1 MISNPLVRHKAFLSR
16 AVVAMAIVALMAA
29 PALAQTAGSFRG
41 EVVDSTGAV
50 IPGATATLTNDAT
63 RFSQNAVT
71 GASGEFYFGAVEAGL
86 YTLRVELPGFKA
98 WESSGL
104 RVGAADSLSVP
115 VQLEIGQMGETL
127 TVTAERALIQTE
139 TGAREGLITPEQI
152 ETMSIF
158 GRNPTE
164 LLRLLPGVVAPN
176 QDQFG
181 TAGGGSGFGGS
192 GDNFSINGARAENTA
207 VSLDGANVRDIGNN
221 SNMFNVPNNDFVAEV
236 KIQTSNYAAEFGNSA
251 VTVQAITKSGS
262 SEFHGSAYYYT
273 RPYQLQ
279 ANDRSRNYA
288 GQERPESKF
297 TYPGFTVSGPI
308 LIPGTD
314 FNKNR
319 DKMFFFFGYEWQN
332 QEVDTGSAQ
341 GVTVTDDMRAGNF
354 SSYLG
359 GQNLDL
365 GTTLNIPS
373 GFPGAGTPVP
383 GRDMSP
389 YINPLGQSL
398 FGLYPDPN
406 FNDPNNRYNYITS
419 RLANQNRQQGV
430 LRVDYNI
437 SESTR
442 MYVRLA
448 RDKEAPER
456 YRGLWWNMNSL
467 ETPTPLIHGSLG
479 RSAVVN
485 VTSVLSPTITNEFI
499 FSWSKLKLDVEWKDP
514 SLMEKRTYGVDAIGN
529 PFGASPFVPE
539 LVNEFNGGRAS
550 MWYAQDVDN
559 IFAYNGFTRFEDR
572 LTKVMNTHA
581 IKVGLV
587 VERGFKNQN
596 FQNAANIQYNFAPWG
611 YGSTGNVVA
620 DILAGR
626 PANAELGTPSAK
638 GLFKAWNIEA
648 FIQDSWKIRRNFTLD
663 YGLRFGYWGV
673 NTEVNDLGGIFEA
686 SRYDPSFGPFLPDS
700 GGLVNGVAYSALGQ
714 VPQRLTDSRP
724 LLWMPR
730 LNFAWDVKGDGDII
744 LRGGS
749 GIFFTREQGNA
760 QYDIINLSPNAF
772 RSTLDAG
779 SLQSAFPGQG
789 YNGYDGLDYQTT
801 GQADPQGAL
810 NAPGEI
816 RTPNPNDLDWP
827 TMYNAS
833 VSVSKRLPWRN
844 VIEVGY
850 VGTWGRNLVGVM
862 QQNVIQPG
870 QLYSDY
876 SQDPLLL
883 AALDGNVYDSFKPYP
898 SLSNVRY
905 PVYVGTSKYNSLQ
918 ATLARQSGSFT
929 YLVAYTF
936 SHAQGTTAADH
947 QPLDPIGDF
956 ETRNF
961 GTLRTDRRQILNL
974 SWTWR
979 LGAPASGGIGK
990 ALLNDWNLSGISTWI
1005 GGQPRRPAYGG
1016 DLGSDQVAN
1025 AWWGTHDYEGGP
1037 PLPGDIAVTFN
1048 CDPNTGAKEVGEKIW
1063 DISCL
1068 GIPAFGTEGP
1078 SYPPNIMRL
1087 PSRTFHDLTIF
1098 KDFPLGGSK
1107 RLQFR
1112 IGFFNLFN
1120 QAFADMTNN
1129 SDIDLTLDTS
1139 CNVRVNGVP
1148 NGAGGTADVCD
1159 ATQGFTFDQNAL
1171 ENFGKI
1177 ITKHGHRSIELA
1189 LRFFW

>member
-1 MISNPLVRHKAFLSR
+1 MLANLFHRHSTFLCR
-16 AVVAMAIVALMAA
+16 ASLAVAIVALAA
-29 PALAQTAGSFRG
+29 VPVLAQSSGAFRA
-41 EVVDSTGAV
+41 EITDTTGAV

-63 RFSQNAVT
+63 TFKRTAVS
-71 GASGEFYFGAVEAGL
+71 GAKGDVYFGAVDAGL
-86 YTLRVELPGFKA
+86 YTLRVELGGFKA
-98 WESSGL
+98 WTSSGL
-104 RVGAADSLSVP
+104 RVSANDSVLVP
-115 VQLEIGQMGETL
+115 VVLEVGQMDETL

-139 TGAREGLITPEQI
+139 TGAREGLITPDLI

-164 LLRLLPGVVAPN
+164 LLRILPGVVAPN
-176 QDQFG
+176 QEQFAS
-181 TAGGGSGFGGS
+181 AGMSSGFGGT
-192 GDNFSINGARAENTA
+192 GEQYSINGARAENTG

-221 SNMFNVPNNDFVAEV
+221 SNMFNVPNNDFVAEIKV
-236 KIQTSNYAAEFGNSA
+236 QTSNYAAEFGSA
-251 VTVQAITKSGS
+251 AVQVQAITKSGS

-273 RPYQLQ
+273 RPYKLQ

-288 GQERPESKF
+288 GIARPESKF
-297 TYPGFTVSGPI
+297 NYPGFTVSGPV
-308 LIPGTD
+308 LIPGTS

-319 DKMFFFFGYEWQN
+319 DKMFFFFGYEWQK
-332 QEVDTGSAQ
+332 QEVDTGSVQ
-341 GVTVTDDMRAGNF
+341 GVTITDDMRAGNF
-354 SSYLG
+354 NSFLG

-365 GTTLNIPS
+365 GTNLNIPA
-373 GFPGAGTPVP
+373 GYPGAGSPVP
-383 GRDMSP
+383 GRDLSP
-389 YINPLGQSL
+389 YINPIGLALTQ
-398 FGLYPDPN
+398 LYPAAN
-406 FNDPNNRYNYITS
+406 FTDPNNRYNYITT
-419 RLANQNRQQGV
+419 RLNNQDRQQGI

-448 RDKEAPER
+448 RDKEAPEL
-456 YRGLWWNMNSL
+456 YRGLWWQPGSM
-467 ETPTPLIHGSLG
+467 ETPTPIVQSALG

-499 FSWSKLKLDVEWKDP
+499 FSWSKLKLDNNWKDP
-514 SLMEKRTYGVDAIGN
+514 SLMYKSTYGAEGLENPYVDQ
-529 PFGASPFVPE
+529 PYMPE
-539 LVNEFNGGRAS
+539 TLNEFNAGRAS

-596 FQNAANIQYNFAPWG
+596 FQHQANIQFNYAPWG
-611 YGSTGNVVA
+611 YGSTGNNVA

-626 PANAELGTPSAK
+626 PATAAIGQPSAV

-648 FIQDSWKIRRNFTLD
+648 FAQDSWKIRRNFTLD

-673 NTEVNDLGGIFEA
+673 NTEVNDLGGIFQA
-686 SRYDPSFGPFLPDS
+686 DRYDPNQGPFLD
-700 GGLVNGVAYSALGQ
+700 GNLVNGVAYAALGQ
-714 VPQRLTDSRP
+714 VPQQLTPDRP

-730 LNFAWDVKGDGDII
+730 VNFAWDVKGDGDLII
-744 LRGGS
+744 RGGT

-760 QYDIINLSPNAF
+760 QYDIINLAPNSFA
-772 RSTLDAG
+772 SELDAG
-779 SLQSAFPGQG
+779 SLQNAFPGQG
-789 YNGYDGLDYQTT
+789 YNGYDGLDYQTI
-801 GQADPQGAL
+801 GSADPFGAVV
-810 NAPGEI
+810 APGDVN
-816 RTPNPNDLDWP
+816 TTNPNDLDWP
-827 TMYNAS
+827 TMYNFSA
-833 VSVSKRLPWRN
+833 SVSKRIPWRQT
-844 VIEVGY
+844 IEVAY
-850 VGTWGRNLVGVM
+850 VGTRGNNLVAHM
-862 QQNVIQPG
+862 QQNVLQPG
-870 QLYSDY
+870 QLYDSY
-876 SQDPLLL
+876 SRDPLLL

-898 SLSNVRY
+898 TLSNVRY
-905 PVYVGTSKYNSLQ
+905 PRYVGTSDYDSLQ
-918 ATLARQSGSFT
+918 ATLSRTSGNFT
-929 YLVAYTF
+929 YLLAYTY
-936 SHAQGTTAADH
+936 SKAQGTVATDFQA
-947 QPLDPIGDF
+947 LDPIGDF
-956 ETRNF
+956 ETRNY
-961 GTLRTDRRQILNL
+961 GILRTDRTNIINA

-979 LGAPASGGIGK
+979 LGTPISSNTVGK
-990 ALLNDWNLSGISTWI
+990 ILLNDWNISGISTWI
-1005 GGQPRRPAYGG
+1005 GGQPRRPTYGG

-1025 AWWGTHDYEGGP
+1025 AWWGTHDYAGGP

-1048 CDPNTGAKEVGEKIW
+1048 CDPNTGNTGVGEKIW
-1063 DISCL
+1063 DVGCL

-1078 SYPPNIMRL
+1078 SYPPNTMRL
-1087 PSRTFHDLTIF
+1087 PSRTFHDITLF

-1112 IGFFNLFN
+1112 VGFFNIFN

-1129 SDIDLTLDTS
+1129 TDIDLTLDTD

-1159 ATQGFTFDQNAL
+1159 ATAGFSFRQNAL